1 MTPTVAVSILGNAVV
16 VPVDGT
22 RRVID
27 SGHVVVGDGAIL
39 SVGAGPWP
47 GESPPQAERIDLD
60 GAILIPGLI
69 DLHLHAGHGLTK
81 NLGGPVD
88 NWMATVGDVY
98 ALHSDVEFWAAD
110 AALQALERLKGG
122 TTLAVPF
129 FGGGDNVMR
138 SEDPI
143 YAAAH
148 LAEIEASGLRE
159 VLVMGV
165 DRPPFPKTRRD
176 WRRGSGSERAISLAD
191 QIATIEQVCASWRG
205 AADGRIDI
213 AVSAPVVGEPAFRE
227 ADGDSRIATQDML
240 AAVWDLVRRSQSRLI
255 QDGHREGSVAFMAD
269 AFGLFDERSVL
280 AHCIDLTEADIATFV
295 GRGAAAVYTPSSL
308 MAVFGYCPAPRL
320 VAAGLRVGLGTDGP
334 APDRSLDM
342 FRTMFMAHRHQAIR
356 WRDPSAIDAWTVLE
370 MATRGGAAALGLAD
384 SLGSIEPGKRADLV
398 AVSRRAAHL
407 YPPDLPVERLVFFA
421 HAGDVSH
428 VMVDGRLLL
437 RGHVPVNMDAEAVLD
452 RAARAYS
459 MMKQRAEI

>member
-1 MTPTVAVSILGNAVV
+1 MTPAATITILGNAVV

-22 RRVID
+22 RRILD
-27 SGHVVVGDGAIL
+27 RGHVVVGDGAIL
-39 SVGAGPWP
+39 SVGAGRWP
-47 GESPPQAERIDLD
+47 GESQIEAERIDLD

-81 NLGGPVD
+81 NLGGGVD

-110 AALQALERLKGG
+110 AALQALERLRGG

-129 FGGGDNVMR
+129 FGGGDNIRR

-143 YAAAH
+143 FADAH
-148 LAEIEASGLRE
+148 LAEISASGLRE
-159 VLVMGV
+159 ILVMGV
-165 DRPPFPKTRRD
+165 DRPPFPKK
-176 WRRGSGSERAISLAD
+176 RRGWRSGDANEREIGLAEQLAAIG
-191 QIATIEQVCASWRG
+191 QVTSRWRN

-213 AVSAPVVGEPAFRE
+213 AISAPVVGTEDFAS
-227 ADGDSRIATQDML
+227 ADSDRQRDIHETL
-240 AAVWDLVRRSQSRLI
+240 AAAWDLATHSGSRFI
-255 QDGHREGSVAFMAD
+255 QDGHRDGSVAFMSE
-269 AFGLFDERSVL
+269 AFGLFDTRSVL

-295 GRGAAAVYTPSSL
+295 ARGCAAAYTPSSL
-308 MAVFGYCPAPRL
+308 MAVFGYCPAPAL
-320 VAAGLRVGLGTDGP
+320 LEAGLRVGLGTDGP

-356 WRDPSAIDAWTVLE
+356 WKDPSAIDAWSILE
-370 MATRGGAAALGLAD
+370 MATRGGAAALGLGD
-384 SLGSIEPGKRADLV
+384 RLGSIEPGKRADLV
-398 AVSRRAAHL
+398 AVSRRKAHL
-407 YPPDLPVERLVFFA
+407 YPPDFAVERLVFFA

-437 RGHVPVNMDAEAVLD
+437 RDGAPLTMDGPAVLD
-452 RAARAYS
+452 RAGEAYRL
-459 MMKQRAEI
+459 MKQRAGI